1 MRGSAGLCL
10 LLLLICGLLPSITA
24 CSWTISSS
32 RQKRISDCLKRCESQ
47 QAQSAQPGGWER
59 QPQWRDSRS
68 ACERECHAL
77 K

>member
-1 MRGSAGLCL
+1 MSWSLKVCL
-10 LLLLICGLLPSITA
+10 LLSSCLLLSAVQA

-32 RQKRISDCLKRCESQ
+32 RQKRISSCLKRCETQ
-47 QAQSAQPGGWER
+47 QAQPAQPGGWER

-68 ACERECHAL
+68 ACERECHSL